1 MNLLE
6 SARRALDLGW
16 NVIPVHRFKGP
27 HAVMVETGHYTINDE
42 GKRVPAW
49 RGFQQERVSPDLLRE
64 WFHPRRRV
72 PGMAGVTGTISRRVV
87 IDLDGAAG
95 WALLKAWGLTPSA
108 LSGGGSPHLYFPH
121 PGWRVRTL
129 ASGSFKNPPF
139 PGLDVRGDGG
149 MIVLPPSVL
158 ANGRYQL
165 LSEELPDPACLPEAV
180 ALWTGLTCPPP
191 PELPELDP
199 SRLGAGED
207 APALLREA
215 LGRASGARNNAGYW
229 LARELKKAGYALEDA
244 RPVMMDYADGV
255 GQQDARGRH
264 DPYTRRHALASL
276 ESAYRAPAR
285 PKPARRSGTVTDP
298 LDEARRVLPQL
309 TLEER
314 VQLARLIAATYARE
328 SEERAAGALRSLGMD
343 PGTAREAA
351 RQLAGGVSLPGRNR
365 LLAFLRGRV

>member
-6 SARRALDLGW
+6 QARRALEVGW
-16 NVIPVHRFKGP
+16 NVIPVHPFKGP
-27 HAVMVETGHYTINDE
+27 HTVMVETGHYTVNDE
-42 GKRVPAW
+42 GRRVPAW

-72 PGMAGVTGTISRRVV
+72 PGMAGVTGTVSRRVV

-95 WALLKAWGLTPSA
+95 WALLKAWGLVPSA

-121 PGWRVRTL
+121 PGWKVRTL

-165 LSEELPDPACLPEAV
+165 LSEALLDPACLPEAV

-199 SRLGAGED
+199 SKLRAGED
-207 APALLREA
+207 APTLLREA
-215 LGRASGARNNAGYW
+215 LNRASGARNNAGYW

-244 RPVMMDYADGV
+244 RPVMMDYTDGV

-285 PKPARRSGTVTDP
+285 PRLAHRSGTVTDP

-328 SEERAAGALRSLGMD
+328 SEERAAGALRSLGLN
-343 PGTAREAA
+343 PAAAREAA
-351 RQLAGGVSLPGRNR
+351 MQLQQGVSLPGTRR
-365 LLAFLRGRV
+365 LILFLRRRR